1 MRRKNTL
8 SKILITFVTFS
19 VGAGLAIHITAK
31 PSRLDATPY
40 VGNFASYTYSG
51 SYYDSIDFTSGYGMN
66 GTLRTSLTSLIKP
79 AGFYTYGSSGETHLA
94 TQLQYADEDPTNS
107 NNMIYLYTRD
117 SVKKNAAS
125 SWNRE
130 HCWPQSLSNG
140 NWGTSEGGTDILHL
154 RPTYPNT
161 NSSRGNTP
169 YGNSGH
175 ATRKVFNNMDYG
187 YTGNGYFEPLDEVK
201 GDVARI
207 IMYVWTTYTGWSGY
221 SSLNILKVFESYDT
235 LLQWHIDDKPDAI
248 EGNRNDYCQT
258 SRQKNRNPFVDH
270 PELAWK
276 IFGDNASASVKSA
289 CMTAYP
295 GSSSSSS
302 NPVTPTGISLNKST
316 ASVSV
321 GKTLQLSASV
331 QPSGAT
337 GTVSWSSN
345 NSSVASVNSTGL
357 VTANAAGSATIT
369 ASINGLTANCVITVT
384 ESANNYG
391 TLENPLS
398 ITDAKEIIDINGTTM
413 SSQPLYVKGIVSSN
427 SSYNTTYKNYDYIW
441 LQSEDGKTSQAF
453 ELYRTKLNSSI
464 TGSYSSANS
473 LVGKEVVA
481 YGYGKIYGST
491 YELCQSTGYTPAY
504 AEILSLN
511 DPEATDIALNKSS
524 VEINAGDS
532 TTLIATLTPSNSSS
546 TVTWESSDESVA
558 TVTNG
563 VVRGVSAGT
572 ATIFATVSDDIEAQ
586 CLVTVIGS
594 STVSSDELTIDL
606 SKNNTTTATEE
617 EISWVNS
624 EVYSISCVRASGG
637 TAANNYYGGDSNNR
651 TSTRFYKNSTLTI
664 TPASG
669 VSITSV
675 EFNATTTD
683 YASALQTSAWTNA
696 SAVVSSKKVT
706 VTPIDGEV
714 AFSVTIGAT
723 CGFTSIKL
731 SYEVHSSGVS
741 SPTTYLN
748 NASSFA
754 AVYGTESISQ
764 QNKTGSVTFGTLNL
778 INGTQYSEPF
788 NIDNGA
794 ITVTFSGGGNDGKYY
809 TEGSAIRTYG
819 DGSIIVNST
828 SGNISK
834 IQYTWSG
841 SNKPQDADV
850 SNVGTYNV
858 SSGVWTGSAKSIV
871 LTRPTGSGHWRLQSV
886 EVTYFGDV
894 VNVSSVALRFGAKF
908 EKDVWDDMVE
918 EFTIIDYGVM
928 LFRRADDS
936 TIPNL
941 TVKQAYESEKALATV
956 RKGSGATPYLDTD
969 NNEYVFNAK
978 INFPNLDYYHVVYVA
993 APFVTIDDGTEDGKY
1008 YFLEEME
1015 YSVKTLAQHYLGDSS
1030 YEHLSQDALAVLANS

>member
-1 MRRKNTL
+1 MRRKNAL

-19 VGAGLAIHITAK
+19 IGTSLAIHVNTK
-31 PSRLDATPY
+31 PNRVDATPY

-51 SYYDSIDFTSGYGMN
+51 SYYDSIDFNSGYGMN
-66 GTLRTSLTSLIKP
+66 GALRTSLTSLIKP
-79 AGFYTYGSSGETHLA
+79 AGFYTYSSDGETHLA

-107 NNMIYLYTRD
+107 ANMIYLYTRD
-117 SVKKNAAS
+117 SVKKNSAD

-175 ATRKVFNNMDYG
+175 VTRKVFNNMDYG

-258 SRQKNRNPFVDH
+258 SRQANRNPFVDH

-276 IFGDNASASVKSA
+276 IFGDNASTSVKNA
-289 CMTAYP
+289 CIAAYP
-295 GSSSSSS
+295 GTSGSSS
-302 NPVTPTGISLNKST
+302 NPVTPTSISLNKTT
-316 ASVSV
+316 ASLAA
-321 GKTLQLSASV
+321 GKTLQLSASL
-331 QPSGAT
+331 QPTGAT

-345 NSSVASVNSTGL
+345 NTGVASVNSTGL

-369 ASINGLTANCVITVT
+369 ASVNGLTANCVVTVT
-384 ESANNYG
+384 ESTNNYG

-398 ITDAKEIIDINGTTM
+398 ITDAKEIIDINGTSM

-427 SSYNTTYKNYDYIW
+427 SAYNTTYKNYDYIW

-464 TGSYSSANS
+464 TGSYGSANS

-481 YGYGKIYGST
+481 YGYGKIYGTT

-558 TVTNG
+558 TVSNG

-572 ATIFATVSDDIEAQ
+572 AIITATVSDDIEAQ
-586 CLVTVIGS
+586 CSVTVVGS
-594 STVSSDELTIDL
+594 TTISSDELTIDL
-606 SKNNTTTATEE
+606 SKNNTTTVSED
-617 EISWVNS
+617 EISWIDQS
-624 EVYSISCVRASGG
+624 IYSIVCNKSSST
-637 TAANNYYGGDSNNR
+637 TAANNYYGGDSSGR
-651 TSTRFYKNSTLTI
+651 TSTRLYKNSILTI
-664 TPASG
+664 TPVLG
-669 VSITSV
+669 VTISRV
-675 EFNATTTD
+675 EFNATTD
-683 YASALQTSAWTNA
+683 GYATALGTSTWTNA
-696 SAVVSSKKVT
+696 VASVSGKKVT
-706 VTPIDGEV
+706 VTPVDGTS
-714 AFSVTIGAT
+714 AFSAVIGGT
-723 CGFTSIKL
+723 CGFTSIRL
-731 SYEVHSSGVS
+731 SYEAHSSGTIT
-741 SPTTYLN
+741 PITYLN
-748 NASSFA
+748 SASSFA
-754 AVYGTESISQ
+754 AIYGTESTSEQ
-764 QNKTGSVTFGTLNL
+764 PKTGSVTFSALNL
-778 INGTQYSEPF
+778 NNGEQYSDPF

-794 ITVTFSGGGNDGKYY
+794 ATVTFTGGGNDGKYY
-809 TEGSAIRTYG
+809 DTGSGIRTYG
-819 DGSIIVNST
+819 DGSITVSSSYTIT
-828 SGNISK
+828 DIGF
-834 IQYTWSG
+834 TWSG
-841 SNKPQDADV
+841 DSYKPESNNV
-850 SNVGTYNV
+850 VNVGSYNY
-858 SSGVWTGSAKSIV
+858 SKGTWTGESNSIT
-871 LTRPTGSGHWRLQSV
+871 LTRPTGTGHWRLQKV
-886 EVTYFGDV
+886 EVTYLGEAT
-894 VNVSSVALRFGAKF
+894 NVSSVALRFGARF
-908 EKDVWDDMVE
+908 EKDVWDDMAE
-918 EFTIIDYGVM
+918 EFTIKDYGVM
-928 LFRRADDS
+928 LFKRLENS
-936 TIPNL
+936 TIPSL
-941 TVKQAYESEKALATV
+941 TVKQAYEDGKTLATV
-956 RKGSGATPYLDTD
+956 RKGSGAAPYLDTD
-969 NNEYVFNAK
+969 SNEYIFNAK
-978 INFPNLDYYHVVYVA
+978 VNISSSNYELVIVA
-993 APFVTIDDGTEDGKY
+993 APFVVIEDNEGNEQY
-1008 YFLEEME
+1008 YFLEQLE
-1015 YSVKTLAQHYLGDSS
+1015 YSAKTLAQHYLGDSS
-1030 YEHLSQDALAVLANS
+1030 YEYLSQDALGVLANS